1 MSGFWSRVPSAPVS
15 LLDGN
20 ICPVRVSGMWFGSR
34 ACGSG
39 PGSGLGHL
47 GLGHVSIKRRA
58 MLASTTPCS
67 FTLLTAYPTPNAA
80 RCLRCCNKAQ
90 HGACFNQEARHAR
103 VHNAMLASLIRLS
116 TRLAD
121 KSLRRST
128 LAPRAFI
135 AYQSPTQR
143 RWPTAARKQQPR
155 GARIKLQPENALRLL
170 GIVFVLGLDASW

>member
-1 MSGFWSRVPSAPVS
+1 
-15 LLDGN
+15 
-20 ICPVRVSGMWFGSR
+20 
-34 ACGSG
+34 
-39 PGSGLGHL
+39 
-47 GLGHVSIKRRA
+47 
-58 MLASTTPCS
+58 
-67 FTLLTAYPTPNAA
+67 
-80 RCLRCCNKAQ
+80 
-90 HGACFNQEARHAR
+90 
-103 VHNAMLASLIRLS
+103 MLASLIRLS